1 MSETRS
7 AIPTELGTE
16 KIGKLLKQY
25 ALPAII
31 AQTASSLYN
40 MVDSI
45 FIGQGV
51 GPLAISGLAVT
62 FPLMNLSTA
71 FGTLV
76 GAGAAT
82 MLSVLLGQ
90 KNYKAANKVLGNV
103 VSLNIIIG
111 LAFMALSL
119 IFIDPI
125 LYFFGASENT
135 LQYAKEYIQII
146 LYGNVI
152 THLYFG
158 LNAAMRSSGSP
169 KKAMA
174 LTIFTVIFNTILD
187 PIFIFVFDMGI
198 AGAAW
203 ATVIAQAVSMIV
215 VLQHFSNKTR
225 PFHFEKGIASLDM
238 RVAKDSL
245 AIGMGPFLM
254 HAAACLVTL
263 FINQQLRE
271 YSGDLGIGAY
281 GICNRFIFMFI
292 MICTLIMA
300 LRGRFKALALHR
312 NEIPLVVLLGLLYA
326 LSSVFMFQAFDYMAT
341 GLISTMYFVYPV
353 MTASMMAMFFGERMS
368 WGRIL
373 SLVMTIGGVLLL
385 YVSDGDERMSL
396 IGVGLTFAAAL
407 AYAVYIVIT
416 NQSRMRNASGS
427 KVAFWSLMVG
437 SVVFFARTGFGA
449 NLQVLPSLECWGL
462 VLLLA
467 IVPTVVSCTSLVL
480 SIRYVGSTITSIL
493 GAMEPVTAV
502 LCGTLV
508 FGEAMSLRI
517 FMGIFV
523 IIAAVM
529 VLVASDEMVA
539 RRRAKS
545 RRKGVS

>member
-1 MSETRS
+1 MAERS
-7 AIPTELGTE
+7 AVPLELGTE

-51 GPLAISGLAVT
+51 GPMAISGLAVT

-111 LAFMALSL
+111 LVFMAIAL

-135 LQYAKEYIQII
+135 LPYAKEYISII
-146 LYGNVI
+146 LIGNVV

-158 LNAAMRSSGSP
+158 LNAAMRSSGNP
-169 KKAMA
+169 KKAMG
-174 LTIFTVIFNTILD
+174 LTIFTVVFNTILD
-187 PIFIFVFDMGI
+187 PIFIFVLDMGI

-203 ATVIAQAVSMIV
+203 ATVIAQTIAMLV
-215 VLQHFSNKTR
+215 VLHHFNDKTR
-225 PFHFEKGIASLDM
+225 PFHFEKGILRLDM

-245 AIGMGPFLM
+245 SIGMGPFLM
-254 HAAACLVTL
+254 NAAACLVPL
-263 FINQQLRE
+263 FINQQLRK

-292 MICTLIMA
+292 MICMGLNQGMQPIAGYNYGARQYSRVKEVFWKTAKLAMVMTTLCFIFGMFFPETAVGIFTHDKELVELSAKA
-300 LRGRFKALALHR
+300 LRI
-312 NEIPLVVLLGLLYA
+312 NVLVFPIVGFQMIATNFFQSLGMVRKSVILSLSRQILFLLPLLYA
-326 LSSVFMFQAFDYMAT
+326 LP
-341 GLISTMYFVYPV
+341 L
-353 MTASMMAMFFGERMS
+353 
-368 WGRIL
+368 W
-373 SLVMTIGGVLLL
+373 
-385 YVSDGDERMSL
+385 
-396 IGVGLTFAAAL
+396 
-407 AYAVYIVIT
+407 
-416 NQSRMRNASGS
+416 
-427 KVAFWSLMVG
+427 
-437 SVVFFARTGFGA
+437 FGA
-449 NLQVLPSLECWGL
+449 NGVWMSFPISDALATLLTVFMLGRLFRKFSQLKDGEDPSLL
-462 VLLLA
+462 
-467 IVPTVVSCTSLVL
+467 
-480 SIRYVGSTITSIL
+480 GSQL
-493 GAMEPVTAV
+493 
-502 LCGTLV
+502 
-508 FGEAMSLRI
+508 
-517 FMGIFV
+517 
-523 IIAAVM
+523 
-529 VLVASDEMVA
+529 
-539 RRRAKS
+539 
-545 RRKGVS
+545 

>member
-1 MSETRS
+1 MSEKS
-7 AIPTELGTE
+7 AVPLELGTE

-111 LAFMALSL
+111 LVFMAVAL
-119 IFIDPI
+119 IFLDPI

-135 LQYAKEYIQII
+135 LPYAKEYITII
-146 LYGNVI
+146 LIGNVI

-169 KKAMA
+169 KKAMG
-174 LTIFTVIFNTILD
+174 LTVFTVLFNAILD
-187 PIFIFVFDMGI
+187 PIFIFGFDMGI
-198 AGAAW
+198 KGAAW
-203 ATVIAQAVSMIV
+203 ATVIAQTAAMFV
-215 VLQHFSNKTR
+215 VLNHFNNRSR
-225 PFHFEKGIASLDM
+225 PFHFEKGIFRLDL

-245 AIGMGPFLM
+245 SIGMGPFLM
-254 HAAACLVTL
+254 NAAACLVTL

-281 GICNRFIFMFI
+281 GICNRFIFMFA
-292 MICTLIMA
+292 MICMGFNQGMQPIAGYNYGARQYSRVKEVYWKTVKLATMMTTLCFIFGMFLPRTAVGIFTHDEELLNLGAKA
-300 LRGRFKALALHR
+300 LRIMTLAFP
-312 NEIPLVVLLGLLYA
+312 IVG
-326 LSSVFMFQAFDYMAT
+326 FQM
-341 GLISTMYFVYPV
+341 ISTN
-353 MTASMMAMFFGERMS
+353 FFQSLGMVS
-368 WGRIL
+368 KSVIL
-373 SLVMTIGGVLLL
+373 SLSRQLLFLLPLL
-385 YVSDGDERMSL
+385 YLLPLWFGETGVWMSYPIADTISTLLTIFMLGKLFKKFSRLKDGDD
-396 IGVGLTFAAAL
+396 
-407 AYAVYIVIT
+407 
-416 NQSRMRNASGS
+416 
-427 KVAFWSLMVG
+427 
-437 SVVFFARTGFGA
+437 
-449 NLQVLPSLECWGL
+449 P
-462 VLLLA
+462 
-467 IVPTVVSCTSLVL
+467 
-480 SIRYVGSTITSIL
+480 SIL
-493 GAMEPVTAV
+493 GSQ
-502 LCGTLV
+502 L
-508 FGEAMSLRI
+508 
-517 FMGIFV
+517 
-523 IIAAVM
+523 
-529 VLVASDEMVA
+529 
-539 RRRAKS
+539 
-545 RRKGVS
+545 

>member
-103 VSLNIIIG
+103 VSLNIILGFI
-111 LAFMALSL
+111 FMAVAL

-125 LYFFGASENT
+125 LFFFGASENT
-135 LQYAKEYIQII
+135 LPFAKEYIQII
-146 LYGNVI
+146 LYGNIV

-203 ATVIAQAVSMIV
+203 ATVIAQTVAMFV
-215 VLQHFSNKTR
+215 VLHHFSNRER
-225 PFHFEKGIASLDM
+225 PFHFEKGIVSLDM

-263 FINQQLRE
+263 FINQQLRK

-281 GICNRFIFMFI
+281 GICNRFIFMFV
-292 MICTLIMA
+292 MICMGLNQGMQPIAGYNYGARKYSRVKEVFWKTAKIAMIITSICFIIGMFIPRAAVGIFTHDEELMTLSAKA
-300 LRGRFKALALHR
+300 LR
-312 NEIPLVVLLGLLYA
+312 ILVIAFPIVGFQMIATNFFQSLGMVRK
-326 LSSVFMFQAFDYMAT
+326 SV
-341 GLISTMYFVYPV
+341 
-353 MTASMMAMFFGERMS
+353 
-368 WGRIL
+368 IL
-373 SLVMTIGGVLLL
+373 SLSRQILFLLPLL
-385 YVSDGDERMSL
+385 YLLPLGMGDNGVWASYPISDTL
-396 IGVGLTFAAAL
+396 ATLLTIFML
-407 AYAVYIVIT
+407 G
-416 NQSRMRNASGS
+416 RLF
-427 KVAFWSLMVG
+427 KKF
-437 SVVFFARTGFGA
+437 
-449 NLQVLPSLECWGL
+449 
-462 VLLLA
+462 
-467 IVPTVVSCTSLVL
+467 
-480 SIRYVGSTITSIL
+480 STLKDGEDPSIL
-493 GAMEPVTAV
+493 GSQ
-502 LCGTLV
+502 L
-508 FGEAMSLRI
+508 
-517 FMGIFV
+517 
-523 IIAAVM
+523 
-529 VLVASDEMVA
+529 
-539 RRRAKS
+539 
-545 RRKGVS
+545 

>member
-1 MSETRS
+1 MAANSS
-7 AIPTELGTE
+7 IPTELGTE

-111 LAFMALSL
+111 VIFMAIAL

-135 LQYAKEYIQII
+135 LPYAKEYMTII
-146 LYGNVI
+146 LIGNVV

-158 LNAAMRSSGSP
+158 LNAAMRSSGNP
-169 KKAMA
+169 KKAMG
-174 LTIFTVIFNTILD
+174 LTIFTVVFNAILD
-187 PIFIFVFDMGI
+187 PIFIFALDMGI

-203 ATVIAQAVSMIV
+203 ATVIAQTIAMIV
-215 VLQHFSNKTR
+215 VLRHFNDRTR
-225 PFHFEKGIASLDM
+225 PFHFEKGILRLDI
-238 RVAKDSL
+238 RVAKDSM

-254 HAAACLVTL
+254 NAAACIVTL
-263 FINQQLRE
+263 FINQQLRK

-281 GICNRFIFMFI
+281 GICNRF
-292 MICTLIMA
+292 
-300 LRGRFKALALHR
+300 
-312 NEIPLVVLLGLLYA
+312 
-326 LSSVFMFQAFDYMAT
+326 VFMFMMICM
-341 GLISTMYFVYPV
+341 GLNQGMQPIAGYNYGARQYSRVKEVFWKTAKLAMV
-353 MTASMMAMFFGERMS
+353 MTTLCFVFGMFFPEAAVGIFTHDEELMS
-368 WGRIL
+368 LSASALRIMTTIFPIVGFQMIATNFFQSLGMVRKSVIL
-373 SLVMTIGGVLLL
+373 SLSRQILFLLPLL
-385 YVSDGDERMSL
+385 YLLPMWLGADGVWMSFPISDGLATLLTIFM
-396 IGVGLTFAAAL
+396 IGRLFKKFSQLKDGDD
-407 AYAVYIVIT
+407 
-416 NQSRMRNASGS
+416 
-427 KVAFWSLMVG
+427 
-437 SVVFFARTGFGA
+437 
-449 NLQVLPSLECWGL
+449 P
-462 VLLLA
+462 
-467 IVPTVVSCTSLVL
+467 
-480 SIRYVGSTITSIL
+480 SIL
-493 GAMEPVTAV
+493 GSQ
-502 LCGTLV
+502 L
-508 FGEAMSLRI
+508 
-517 FMGIFV
+517 
-523 IIAAVM
+523 
-529 VLVASDEMVA
+529 
-539 RRRAKS
+539 
-545 RRKGVS
+545 